1 MSDRLT
7 RFNKIKNQFD
17 EFKSNPKNKNV
28 RIKDVA
34 DRLSLSEGELLSSRI
49 GDNIFYL
56 KVSDFNIFFEKIL
69 LSKKIMTLIRSEFVV
84 HEKIL
89 NTSKIKINNNSF
101 VDLSNNSSAI
111 LLFDKQIFKHVFYQ
125 KMIHNKKELKSFQI
139 FDSTGRAVLKIYD
152 KANNSNIF
160 DEVCEEYKITYKYE
174 MQELNNKII
183 DVMKNI
189 DLKDFFCKNNSI
201 SKKKLVSEKNKISLR
216 DTLEYFVQNQIPIK
230 IYARGNGTTQYHCD
244 FIKNIVD
251 FGVWINVIDKKF
263 NIHINEDK
271 IIKSIFIKDSINE
284 KFYYSIEYFD
294 ISGEHVM
301 GISFLEKFETKFNKM
316 IVDLKGY
323 S

>member
-7 RFNKIKNQFD
+7 RFNNIKNQFD
-17 EFKSNPKNKNV
+17 EFKSNPENKNV

-139 FDSTGRAVLKIYD
+139 FDSFGSAVLKIYD

-160 DEVCEEYKITYKYE
+160 DQICGEYKVTYKYE
-174 MQELNNKII
+174 MQEVN
-183 DVMKNI
+183 
-189 DLKDFFCKNNSI
+189 
-201 SKKKLVSEKNKISLR
+201 
-216 DTLEYFVQNQIPIK
+216 
-230 IYARGNGTTQYHCD
+230 
-244 FIKNIVD
+244 
-251 FGVWINVIDKKF
+251 
-263 NIHINEDK
+263 
-271 IIKSIFIKDSINE
+271 
-284 KFYYSIEYFD
+284 
-294 ISGEHVM
+294 
-301 GISFLEKFETKFNKM
+301 NKM
-316 IVDLKGY
+316 IDVIKNVDFK
-323 S
+323 